1 MKKRST
7 KTVADSPQVALQR
20 LEQAVQSI
28 DLGLTITDIQGRIL
42 FTNRTEAVMHGY
54 EPAEL
59 LGKEARMLAPHA
71 YWKPPPTVESI
82 KEMKTW
88 SREATNAKK
97 GGATFPVRL
106 VSSVLFG
113 GSGDPIG
120 IVTTCEDI
128 TERKRVE
135 EQLERQALYDTLT
148 ELPNRTLFHDRL
160 AQAVNKT
167 KRNRHYSFG
176 ILFLDL
182 DRFKL
187 INDSLGHTL
196 GDQLL
201 REFAGRLVQCLRPED
216 TVARVGGDEFTV
228 LMDGIRHVS
237 EATRVADRIQG
248 ELSYPFRLGRHEVFT
263 TASIGIALSSEEYGR
278 SDDLLRD
285 ADIAMYRAKA
295 QGRARYQVFD
305 SGMHANAVL
314 QLQMENDLRRALERK
329 EFRAYYQPTV
339 CLFTGQVTGFETLM
353 RWQHP
358 QRGLT
363 LPEEFIPLAEET
375 GLIVPMGLWILRES
389 CEQMQK
395 WFTKHPSHRDLT
407 ISVNLSAVQVR
418 EPDLVEQVRQVLK
431 ETGLDPKSLTFEMTE
446 SVLMAHPQEATSR
459 LRELKAIG
467 VRLHIDDFGTGYSS
481 LSYLH
486 HLPID
491 TLKIDRS
498 FVSRIGMPEEKGEIV
513 GTIAALAHNLGMEVI
528 AEGVETAAQLSQVKA
543 LKCESAQGFYFSK
556 PLASNDAE
564 ALMLAK
570 TQW

>member
-1 MKKRST
+1 
-7 KTVADSPQVALQR
+7 
-20 LEQAVQSI
+20 
-28 DLGLTITDIQGRIL
+28 
-42 FTNRTEAVMHGY
+42 
-54 EPAEL
+54 
-59 LGKEARMLAPHA
+59 
-71 YWKPPPTVESI
+71 
-82 KEMKTW
+82 
-88 SREATNAKK
+88 
-97 GGATFPVRL
+97 
-106 VSSVLFG
+106 
-113 GSGDPIG
+113 
-120 IVTTCEDI
+120 
-128 TERKRVE
+128 
-135 EQLERQALYDTLT
+135 
-148 ELPNRTLFHDRL
+148 
-160 AQAVNKT
+160 
-167 KRNRHYSFG
+167 
-176 ILFLDL
+176 
-182 DRFKL
+182 
-187 INDSLGHTL
+187 
-196 GDQLL
+196 
-201 REFAGRLVQCLRPED
+201 
-216 TVARVGGDEFTV
+216 
-228 LMDGIRHVS
+228 
-237 EATRVADRIQG
+237 
-248 ELSYPFRLGRHEVFT
+248 
-263 TASIGIALSSEEYGR
+263 
-278 SDDLLRD
+278 
-285 ADIAMYRAKA
+285 
-295 QGRARYQVFD
+295 
-305 SGMHANAVL
+305 MHANAVL

-339 CLFTGQVTGFETLM
+339 CLFTGQVTGFEALM
-353 RWQHP
+353 RWEHP

-395 WFTKHPSHRDLT
+395 WFTQHPSHRDLT

-418 EPDLVEQVRQVLK
+418 ETDLVEQVKQVLN